1 MADNDYKFLE
11 NVVIINRGGTSDEW
25 KAADPVLRQKEIG
38 IDMSYTPAR
47 FKIGDGVSKWS
58 ALKWAGTVV
67 AASSKNGY
75 ITVNGIEVKVYEA
88 PKLTAADIPTLT
100 LAKISDAG
108 TAASKNVGTAVGN
121 VIVVGADGKISATVI
136 PKIAITDTFTVASE
150 AAMLALSNAETGD
163 VAIRSD
169 LSKSFILAG
178 TDPSKLADWQELLTP
193 ADKVQSVNGKTGT
206 VILTTDDIAE
216 GSNRLYYT
224 NARAD
229 ARVQAALA
237 TLSVSSLTDGATV
250 ITTNDKVVINGGK
263 P

>member
-1 MADNDYKFLE
+1 MAE
-11 NVVIINRGGTSDEW
+11 NKKMIEGTIIQRGGTSEEW
-25 KAADPVLRQKEIG
+25 EAKNTVLSKNEIG
-38 IDMSYTPAR
+38 IDDSYTPAR
-47 FKIGDGVSKWS
+47 FKIGDGITNWTS
-58 ALKWAGTVV
+58 LPWAGTVV
-67 AASSKNGY
+67 TSSNKNGY
-75 ITVNGIEVKVYEA
+75 ITVNGTEIKVYEA
-88 PKLTAADIPTLT
+88 PALKSDDIPNLT
-100 LAKISDAG
+100 LAKITDAG
-108 TAASKNVGTAVGN
+108 TAASKDVGTGIGN
-121 VIVVGADGKISATVI
+121 VIVVGNDGKISATVI
-136 PKIAITDTFTVASE
+136 PKIAITDTFTAANE

-163 VAIRSD
+163 VAIRTD

-206 VILTTDDIAE
+206 VTLTTDDVAE
-216 GSNRLYYT
+216 GSNKLYYT

>member
-38 IDMSYTPAR
+38 IDISYTPAR

-58 ALKWAGTVV
+58 ALQWAGTVV

-75 ITVNGIEVKVYEA
+75 ITVNGTEVKVYEA

-108 TAASKNVGTAVGN
+108 TAASKNVGTAAGN
-121 VIVVGADGKISATVI
+121 VIVVGTDGKISATVI

-150 AAMLALSNAETGD
+150 SAMLALSNAETGD
-163 VAIRSD
+163 VAVRTD

-193 ADKVQSVNGKTGT
+193 VDKVQSVNGKTGT

-237 TLSVSSLTDGATV
+237 TLSVSSLTDGVTV